1 MYVRYH
7 GKKLYMWGFK
17 PGSTPTDEDGQK
29 IRYED
34 IYDEMDDKM
43 KEYFPKPEP
52 QRNPYEDQLREA
64 IMDMQRNKSN
74 FSLSDRAVVTKNDDI
89 ELDYTKITEDDYD
102 QYDDDF
108 LKDLNS

>member
-1 MYVRYH
+1 
-7 GKKLYMWGFK
+7 
-17 PGSTPTDEDGQK
+17 
-29 IRYED
+29 
-34 IYDEMDDKM
+34 M

-108 LKDLNS
+108 FKDLNS